1 MCQGMTESQIHTENE
16 DEIVNSKNI
25 DMGKKKKFHP
35 IYCEFKHQFER
46 RVYFL
51 R

>member
-25 DMGKKKKFHP
+25 DMGKKKKNSSNLLW
-35 IYCEFKHQFER
+35 IQAL
-46 RVYFL
+46 V
-51 R
+51 